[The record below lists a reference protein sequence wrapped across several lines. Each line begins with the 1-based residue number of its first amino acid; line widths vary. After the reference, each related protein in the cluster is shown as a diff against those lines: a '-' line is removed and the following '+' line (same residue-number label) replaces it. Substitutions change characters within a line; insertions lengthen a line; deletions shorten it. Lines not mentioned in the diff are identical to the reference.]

1 MVTLLATK
9 VLDVEDVE
17 EDDVEVELGDGVVE
31 VGLLDAVEGDVVVV
45 SSCFGSGVLS
55 ISISISGTVV
65 EGVRVVDC

>member
-1 MVTLLATK
+1 MVTLLAIN